1 MGKLY
6 KVIQHFYTWND
17 NDARHDLGEAG
28 DEVGH
33 VDVPADVL
41 EVGGD
46 VTVMN
51 YFKERKSRQPKLDS
65 FGSEVSASF

>member
-6 KVIQHFYTWND
+6 KVIPNSYTWND

-28 DEVGH
+28 DKVGH

-41 EVGGD
+41 EAGD

-51 YFKERKSRQPKLDS
+51 YFKERKNRQSKLDS